1 MNNNGVMICP
11 KCGNE
16 MKSNDRFCFHCGYIN
31 YDNNSND
38 FLVKYDKKAQKLI
51 KKENK
56 KAGKKE
62 PTNKFFN
69 VRIEEQ
75 PKAEEKKFYRS
86 IEEYRETVD
95 KNVEKTAS
103 EKANSL
109 RYNITQAVITIGF
122 IGMLFFGYRTV
133 VAKQKVYVEQA
144 NEIVSLVKKKYG
156 NNHFKACTRSDKYLF
171 SFTSESLKTDYNVD
185 IVSPY
190 ISSKY
195 SGYVLVTNVSGK
207 YVYSISMTDG
217 TFGIREKN
225 IEEVTTKNVLPYYKL
240 TTPSISTNCK

>member
-1 MNNNGVMICP
+1 MDNNGVMICP

-16 MKSNDRFCFHCGYIN
+16 MKSKDRFCFHCGYIN

-62 PTNKFFN
+62 TPNKFFN
-69 VRIEEQ
+69 VRIEPQ
-75 PKAEEKKFYRS
+75 AKKEEKTFYRS
-86 IEEYRETVD
+86 IEEYRESVD

-109 RYNITQAVITIGF
+109 KYNITQAVLTIGF
-122 IGMLFFGYRTV
+122 IGMLFFGYKTV
-133 VAKQKVYVEQA
+133 VAKQKVYVEHA
-144 NEIVSLVKKKYG
+144 NQIVDLVKKKYG
-156 NNHFKACTRSDKYLF
+156 NNHFKRCEKSDEYLF
-171 SFTSESLKTDYNVD
+171 SFTSQTLKDEYNVD
-185 IVSPY
+185 LVSPY

-195 SGYVLVTNVSGK
+195 KGYVLVNKVNGK
-207 YVYSISMTDG
+207 YEYSISMTDG

-225 IEEVTTKNVLPYYKL
+225 IEELSAKNVLPYYKL
-240 TTPSISTNCK
+240 TTPSVSTNCK